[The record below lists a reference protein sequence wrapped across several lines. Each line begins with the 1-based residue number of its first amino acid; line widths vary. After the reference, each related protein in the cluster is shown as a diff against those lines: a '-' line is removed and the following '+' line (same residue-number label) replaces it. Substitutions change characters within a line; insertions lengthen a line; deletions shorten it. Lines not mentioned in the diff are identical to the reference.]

1 MIELLLEA
9 ERALSFGRV
18 DRAEQLYRQV
28 AAADPGNSIAVV
40 GLARVALEHADDAG
54 AYLLARQALT
64 IDPENEAAQ
73 RLVTR
78 LDEVMRTRGETVP
91 EPPSVPP
98 AVHAQAR
105 ARRPLPRGTRHLKR
119 SRAARSSIDSG
130 AVEALLLL
138 GIRREDVQRI
148 RAGTDEV
155 ALEARERGLWDRQH
169 VAIGDDDGAGRIED
183 VLVSGGSS
191 GEAGGPERLEV
202 VPVSASA
209 VTWSAAVASTWN
221 VTPR

>member
-91 EPPSVPP
+91 EPPNE
-98 AVHAQAR
+98 R
-105 ARRPLPRGTRHLKR
+105 ARPLATSPVAELTRTAPPTTRRR
-119 SRAARSSIDSG
+119 SILDR
-130 AVEALLLL
+130 LL
-138 GIRREDVQRI
+138 RR
-148 RAGTDEV
+148 
-155 ALEARERGLWDRQH
+155 
-169 VAIGDDDGAGRIED
+169 
-183 VLVSGGSS
+183 
-191 GEAGGPERLEV
+191 
-202 VPVSASA
+202 
-209 VTWSAAVASTWN
+209 
-221 VTPR
+221 

>member
-18 DRAEQLYRQV
+18 DRAEQLYRPV

-91 EPPSVPP
+91 EVPSEPGEPTPSAAEPP
-98 AVHAQAR
+98 APD
-105 ARRPLPRGTRHLKR
+105 RRR
-119 SRAARSSIDSG
+119 SILDR
-130 AVEALLLL
+130 L
-138 GIRREDVQRI
+138 RRR
-148 RAGTDEV
+148 
-155 ALEARERGLWDRQH
+155 
-169 VAIGDDDGAGRIED
+169 
-183 VLVSGGSS
+183 
-191 GEAGGPERLEV
+191 
-202 VPVSASA
+202 
-209 VTWSAAVASTWN
+209 
-221 VTPR
+221 

>member
-1 MIELLLEA
+1 VIELLLEA

-91 EPPSVPP
+91 EPPTTES
-98 AVHAQAR
+98 QATTSSPTATAPSPTQTVR
-105 ARRPLPRGTRHLKR
+105 PKVVRHRSIIDRLRRR
-119 SRAARSSIDSG
+119 
-130 AVEALLLL
+130 
-138 GIRREDVQRI
+138 
-148 RAGTDEV
+148 
-155 ALEARERGLWDRQH
+155 
-169 VAIGDDDGAGRIED
+169 
-183 VLVSGGSS
+183 
-191 GEAGGPERLEV
+191 
-202 VPVSASA
+202 
-209 VTWSAAVASTWN
+209 
-221 VTPR
+221 

>member
-1 MIELLLEA
+1 MNTREGLVDLARRRLSSDGGAVIELLLEA

-73 RLVTR
+73 RLVAR

-91 EPPSVPP
+91 EFSVVPEATTSTPSQQPSP
-98 AVHAQAR
+98 R
-105 ARRPLPRGTRHLKR
+105 ARR
-119 SRAARSSIDSG
+119 SRLDR
-130 AVEALLLL
+130 L
-138 GIRREDVQRI
+138 RRRK
-148 RAGTDEV
+148 G
-155 ALEARERGLWDRQH
+155 
-169 VAIGDDDGAGRIED
+169 
-183 VLVSGGSS
+183 
-191 GEAGGPERLEV
+191 
-202 VPVSASA
+202 
-209 VTWSAAVASTWN
+209 
-221 VTPR
+221 

>member
-1 MIELLLEA
+1 VIELLLEA

-73 RLVTR
+73 RLVAR

-91 EPPSVPP
+91 EP
-98 AVHAQAR
+98 
-105 ARRPLPRGTRHLKR
+105 
-119 SRAARSSIDSG
+119 
-130 AVEALLLL
+130 
-138 GIRREDVQRI
+138 
-148 RAGTDEV
+148 
-155 ALEARERGLWDRQH
+155 
-169 VAIGDDDGAGRIED
+169 
-183 VLVSGGSS
+183 
-191 GEAGGPERLEV
+191 
-202 VPVSASA
+202 
-209 VTWSAAVASTWN
+209 ASTPTGTAEPD
-221 VTPR
+221 VSPDRVGRRSFIDRLRRR

>member
-73 RLVTR
+73 RLVAR

-91 EPPSVPP
+91 EPPSVSTP
-98 AVHAQAR
+98 APSPMPTPEPQPTPTVR
-105 ARRPLPRGTRHLKR
+105 PKVVRRRSIIDRLRRH
-119 SRAARSSIDSG
+119 
-130 AVEALLLL
+130 
-138 GIRREDVQRI
+138 
-148 RAGTDEV
+148 
-155 ALEARERGLWDRQH
+155 
-169 VAIGDDDGAGRIED
+169 
-183 VLVSGGSS
+183 
-191 GEAGGPERLEV
+191 
-202 VPVSASA
+202 
-209 VTWSAAVASTWN
+209 
-221 VTPR
+221 

>member
-91 EPPSVPP
+91 DVP
-98 AVHAQAR
+98 
-105 ARRPLPRGTRHLKR
+105 
-119 SRAARSSIDSG
+119 D
-130 AVEALLLL
+130 
-138 GIRREDVQRI
+138 
-148 RAGTDEV
+148 GTDPIPPTITV
-155 ALEARERGLWDRQH
+155 AGSPSLETAPTR
-169 VAIGDDDGAGRIED
+169 
-183 VLVSGGSS
+183 
-191 GEAGGPERLEV
+191 P
-202 VPVSASA
+202 
-209 VTWSAAVASTWN
+209 
-221 VTPR
+221 TPRRSWLDLLRRRRR

>member
-54 AYLLARQALT
+54 AYVLARQALT

-73 RLVTR
+73 RLVAR

-91 EPPSVPP
+91 EPAPATASVVPEATASTP
-98 AVHAQAR
+98 LPQASPR
-105 ARRPLPRGTRHLKR
+105 ARR
-119 SRAARSSIDSG
+119 SRLDR
-130 AVEALLLL
+130 LL
-138 GIRREDVQRI
+138 G
-148 RAGTDEV
+148 
-155 ALEARERGLWDRQH
+155 RGR
-169 VAIGDDDGAGRIED
+169 
-183 VLVSGGSS
+183 
-191 GEAGGPERLEV
+191 
-202 VPVSASA
+202 
-209 VTWSAAVASTWN
+209 
-221 VTPR
+221 

>member
-18 DRAEQLYRQV
+18 DEAERLYRQV

-54 AYLLARQALT
+54 AYILASKALT

-91 EPPSVPP
+91 EAPDAPSSLPTSPPVAVPVP
-98 AVHAQAR
+98 APTRRRRRSLLDRLR
-105 ARRPLPRGTRHLKR
+105 ARGSRPPR
-119 SRAARSSIDSG
+119 
-130 AVEALLLL
+130 
-138 GIRREDVQRI
+138 
-148 RAGTDEV
+148 
-155 ALEARERGLWDRQH
+155 
-169 VAIGDDDGAGRIED
+169 
-183 VLVSGGSS
+183 
-191 GEAGGPERLEV
+191 
-202 VPVSASA
+202 
-209 VTWSAAVASTWN
+209 
-221 VTPR
+221 

>member
-1 MIELLLEA
+1 VIELLLEA

-54 AYLLARQALT
+54 AYVLARRALT

-91 EPPSVPP
+91 DVPDERVGP
-98 AVHAQAR
+98 
-105 ARRPLPRGTRHLKR
+105 T
-119 SRAARSSIDSG
+119 SS
-130 AVEALLLL
+130 A
-138 GIRREDVQRI
+138 
-148 RAGTDEV
+148 T
-155 ALEARERGLWDRQH
+155 
-169 VAIGDDDGAGRIED
+169 
-183 VLVSGGSS
+183 
-191 GEAGGPERLEV
+191 
-202 VPVSASA
+202 SASTA
-209 VTWSAAVASTWN
+209 PPPDDPPPVRGRSLID
-221 VTPR
+221 RLRGR